1 MSAIDTAVIRRF
13 QDHIIS
19 KLLSEP
25 LLQYVPIVEMRR
37 QIRLDVAQRTAP
49 HLAGRNGKVGVGI
62 LVNLPLMDPA
72 VDDDIPGMQADVLLY
87 LDITSKDDINLVN
100 SNGAN
105 LSAED
110 VLTIVWLLVNQWSN
124 TGIGSGAIYVDGA
137 DPIEDKKG
145 AYGYRLAVRMRTAQ
159 DQPTKTDA
167 PTASFSGGRCTLH
180 VNASGATIYYTTD
193 GSMPGPWTA
202 NPGGTANTSTVYSSP
217 FTVASGTVILAAA
230 FVLNSTSTIGSD
242 VRQYTA
248 P

>member
-1 MSAIDTAVIRRF
+1 M
-13 QDHIIS
+13 
-19 KLLSEP
+19 
-25 LLQYVPIVEMRR
+25 
-37 QIRLDVAQRTAP
+37 
-49 HLAGRNGKVGVGI
+49 GVGI

-72 VDDDIPGMQADVLLY
+72 EDDDIPGMQADVLLY
-87 LDITSKDDINLVN
+87 LDIMSKDDINLVN

-124 TGIGSGAIYVDGA
+124 TGIGAGNIYVDGA

-145 AYGYRLAVRMRTAQ
+145 AYGYRVGLRMRTAQ
-159 DQPTKTDA
+159 DQPTKVDA
-167 PTASFSGGRCTLH
+167 PTASFSGGHCTLH

-202 NPGGTANTSTVYSSP
+202 NAGATANTSTTYSGS
-217 FTVASGTVILAAA
+217 FTVASGTVILACA
-230 FVLNSTSTIGSD
+230 FIPNSTSTVGSD
-242 VRQYTA
+242 VRSYTA